1 MLARLLSLGHFLVA
15 LTFPSVSPFPRERKA
30 TTIRISPLTYDSL
43 LPTCEFAPDL
53 EAPSLEKVGSVES
66 ALFTHLNW
74 IISRSLNHANQLSSR
89 RYSAQA
95 TYLPDCDKN
104 LYGKLSN
111 WTRIN
116 LSLRTIASLRRNFSI
131 ELNSL
136 PFILCINRK
145 GEKKRKKVSK
155 ISTNMAVKVFILF
168 ELAAGFYTPVRIYS
182 PPRRENIIQT
192 LISLRPPRELDDI
205 QIDHERGKEK
215 LGEFGRDSTEF
226 IRKGTS
232 FRAKP
237 LSSIIEIEISTRSRR
252 RAFLVKAG
260 VHQPL
265 TFPRPNSSLNEST
278 GFVNSARWKA
288 GKTVVLPEVES
299 DLSTRWQA
307 KSKGFL
313 SPRLFARPLGRRRL
327 TTMPRTWPSA
337 RHTRR
342 RFRNTFPI
350 V

>member
-30 TTIRISPLTYDSL
+30 TTIRISLLTYDSL
-43 LPTCEFAPDL
+43 LPTYEFAPDL

-89 RYSAQA
+89 RYSAQT

-104 LYGKLSN
+104 LCGKLSN

-116 LSLRTIASLRRNFSI
+116 LSLRTIASLRRYFSI

-168 ELAAGFYTPVRIYS
+168 ELAAGFYAGSDLLPSSSRKYNSNVDFSPTSSRI
-182 PPRRENIIQT
+182 
-192 LISLRPPRELDDI
+192 
-205 QIDHERGKEK
+205 
-215 LGEFGRDSTEF
+215 GRYTNWSRK
-226 IRKGTS
+226 RKGKIGGIWPRLDRVYQKRTS

>member
-104 LYGKLSN
+104 LCGKLSN

-116 LSLRTIASLRRNFSI
+116 LSLRRKFSI

-168 ELAAGFYTPVRIYS
+168 ELAAGFYAGSDLLPSSSRKYNSNVDFSPRI
-182 PPRRENIIQT
+182 
-192 LISLRPPRELDDI
+192 
-205 QIDHERGKEK
+205 
-215 LGEFGRDSTEF
+215 GRYTNWSRK
-226 IRKGTS
+226 RKG
-232 FRAKP
+232 K
-237 LSSIIEIEISTRSRR
+237 IGGI
-252 RAFLVKAG
+252 
-260 VHQPL
+260 
-265 TFPRPNSSLNEST
+265 
-278 GFVNSARWKA
+278 W
-288 GKTVVLPEVES
+288 
-299 DLSTRWQA
+299 
-307 KSKGFL
+307 
-313 SPRLFARPLGRRRL
+313 PRLDRVYQK
-327 TTMPRTWPSA
+327 
-337 RHTRR
+337 
-342 RFRNTFPI
+342 RNLFSRKTS
-350 V
+350 